1 MATYYWV
8 GGTGTWNNT
17 STLNWSN
24 TSGGANGFGPPT
36 SSDTVI
42 FDNGSAPGSISW
54 TVTVASTAT
63 SASTTIQESNATS
76 RFYFTLSLSGSP
88 TLTTSGPLTFNYGI
102 INLNNNTLTIH
113 SFVSTHTP
121 SSIEQRDLDFGSS
134 GKIVC
139 TAYSGTVF
147 NNNTSYLSVL
157 PLSGGDR
164 RVEVYVPSTSQTTT
178 FTNTGSS
185 HVSLYLV
192 NGVSSGS
199 GTLQAT
205 SPAQLRNL
213 SIPNNSFTFSYSII
227 DLCGSLTIG
236 GTNPTLSS
244 SGGSFYFNF
253 TDDLPSS
260 NGDIFDINTNGKT
273 IPSTFNFNHLGRT
286 CRLLNNIVTTVS
298 NNLSSG
304 GLNLNGYTFQS
315 KSFNSSGSGVRSLQF
330 GSGGKLTL
338 IGDPTVNFTIFDAR
352 TTTNFTVVDSTNSLV
367 ELSVPNS
374 PRTSS
379 VYPSTTDNALLNF
392 RTIASSGG
400 LNSGIVYFRS
410 GTAGANVYIRDLVLY
425 NAAYVLQTNNNLNI
439 KGSLDVLGNSV
450 NLSSVSTT
458 YTVTIGTTDPSAA
471 NNTIS
476 IGTQVLD
483 FNIKTIGN
491 NSLSRGVVLN
501 SNVTQSANRT
511 FTLESGR
518 LDLNNY
524 TLTTNT
530 FSSSNSNNR
539 NVDFKTSGSI
549 VLQDNA
555 FISTPIS
562 INDSTNLSVYGSGGF
577 KLQVGNPFS
586 GKTITGGT
594 SGVTS
599 YLNTFNLELIA
610 AVGTN
615 GGSMNVSG
623 NFRSLVLYD
632 GPYTFTMTS
641 SKTLWGSFTLP
652 NTNANLILG
661 SSISNNITFKNSVGS
676 GADNTVTTNSFTIP
690 FPIVIDNF
698 ESSGLRSFKFGS
710 NFVSTSSITLTSGIL
725 DTGVYD
731 VTIPSFASNNS
742 NVRTLNL
749 GSGTWTIN
757 GNGTVWNIL
766 NGTNLTLNKQT
777 ATIVLNNAFSS
788 SFYGGSKSYG
798 SVVLDGASVQTIIYG
813 SNTFDSLSNLR
824 TVSQTLQFE
833 AGSLNTFASFTVTG
847 TSPSVVVALT
857 SATSA
862 IFYMVKTGG
871 GTVNLDYM
879 DISYS
884 YVSPPATWV
893 AGANSVN
900 SGNNNGWVGFAP
912 PFPPSN
918 GFMAFF

>member
-24 TSGGANGFGPPT
+24 TSGGADGFGPPT

-42 FDNGSAPGSISW
+42 FDGGSSPGSTSW
-54 TVTVASTAT
+54 IVTVASTAT
-63 SASTTIQESNATS
+63 SASTTIQESPRTG

-88 TLTTSGPLTFNYGI
+88 TLTTTGPLTFNYGI
-102 INLNNNTLTIH
+102 INLNNNTLTVH
-113 SFVSTHTP
+113 SFVSTHIP

-147 NNNTSYLSVL
+147 NNTTSYLSVL
-157 PLSGGDR
+157 PLSGGER
-164 RVEVYVPSTSQTTT
+164 RVEVYVPSTSQITT
-178 FTNTGSS
+178 FTSTGR
-185 HVSLYLV
+185 HFSLYLV
-192 NGVSSGS
+192 NGGSSGS

-236 GTNPTLSS
+236 GSNPTLSS

-273 IPSTFNFNHLGRT
+273 IPSTFNFNHLDRT
-286 CRLLNNIVTTVS
+286 CRLLNNLVTTVS

-315 KSFNSSGSGVRSLQF
+315 KDFSSSGSGVRSLQF

-338 IGDPTVNFTIFDAR
+338 IGDPTVDFTIFDAR
-352 TTTNFTVVDSTNSLV
+352 TTTNFTVVDPSNSLV
-367 ELSVPNS
+367 ELSVPSN

-392 RTIASSGG
+392 STIASSGG
-400 LNSGIVYFRS
+400 LNNGYVYLRS
-410 GTAGANVYIRDLVLY
+410 STAGANVYIRDLVLY

-439 KGSLDVLGNSV
+439 KGSLNVIGNSV
-450 NLSSVSTT
+450 NLSNVSTS

-476 IGTQVLD
+476 IGTQVLN

-555 FISTPIS
+555 FVSTPIS

-577 KLQVGNPFS
+577 KLQVGNPPS
-586 GKTITGGT
+586 AGKTITGGT

-615 GGSMNVSG
+615 NGSMNIAG

-652 NTNANLILG
+652 NTNANLIL
-661 SSISNNITFKNSVGS
+661 SSSSSNNITFKNSIGS
-676 GADNTVTTNSFTIP
+676 GADNTITTNSFTIP

-698 ESSGLRSFKFGS
+698 ESSGLSSFKLAS
-710 NFVSTSSITLTSGIL
+710 NFVSTSSVTLTSGVFDGNGYNL
-725 DTGVYD
+725 T
-731 VTIPSFASNNS
+731 TTSFASNNS
-742 NVRTLNL
+742 NTRTLKL
-749 GSGTWTIN
+749 GNGTWTLN
-757 GNGTVWNIL
+757 GNGTVWNL
-766 NGTNLTLNKQT
+766 ANGTNLTLNVGT
-777 ATIVLNNAFSS
+777 SNIVLNNSFNS
-788 SFYGGSKSYG
+788 SFYGGGKTYG
-798 SVVLDGASVQTIIYG
+798 SVILDGAATLTNIFG
-813 SNTFDSLSNLR
+813 SNTFSSLSSFRL
-824 TVSQTLQFE
+824 VSNSLKFE
-833 AGSLNTFASFTVTG
+833 AGTTNYFNNFSVSGTGPSSIVT
-847 TSPSVVVALT
+847 LT
-857 SATSA
+857 GVTNA
-862 IFYMVKTGG
+862 IFYMIKTGG
-871 GTVNLDYM
+871 GTINLDYM
-879 DISYS
+879 NISYS
-884 YVSPPATWV
+884 HVAPSATWNV
-893 AGANSVN
+893 GPNSVD
-900 SGNNNGWVGFAP
+900 SGNNSGWVGFP
-912 PFPPSN
+912 PPSPPSN
-918 GFMAFF
+918 GFMVFF